1 MMNEFTK
8 ALLSENHYGKG
19 YAESIGRMN
28 TIRYLA
34 KLQKEIAETVSIYPD
49 FNFEKELENEEFKRL
64 LNIGVTVKNAYE
76 VIHIDEIN
84 VKDSDM

>member
-1 MMNEFTK
+1 MNGVAK

-19 YAESIGRMN
+19 YAESIRCMN

-34 KLQKEIAETVSIYPD
+34 KLQKEIAEAVSIYPD

-64 LNIGVTVKNAYE
+64 LGIGVTVKNAYE
-76 VIHIDEIN
+76 VIHIDEVIQN
-84 VKDSDM
+84 DR

>member
-1 MMNEFTK
+1 MNGVTK
-8 ALLSENHYGKG
+8 ALLSENHYGRG
-19 YAESIGRMN
+19 YAESIGCMN

-64 LNIGVTVKNAYE
+64 LSVGVTVKNAYE
-76 VIHIDEIN
+76 VIHVDEVIQE
-84 VKDSDM
+84 

>member
-1 MMNEFTK
+1 MKGVTK

-19 YAESIGRMN
+19 YAESIGHMN

-34 KLQKEIAETVSIYPD
+34 KLQKEIAEAVSIYPD

-64 LNIGVTVKNAYE
+64 LSVGVTVKNAYE
-76 VIHIDEIN
+76 VIHIDEVIQN
-84 VKDSDM
+84 DKR